1 MKSEIFAAALE
12 KMRTKRE
19 VLKWKMLLCA
29 ALFTLHSS
37 LFTSCS
43 ESEDVEANDYANWQ
57 SRNEAFIA
65 DIAKR
70 CHRVKTYT
78 KDQLEEGNAADY
90 VYYEVL
96 EQGDGG
102 DSPYY
107 SDTVRISYRGYLIPT
122 TSYPEGFVFD
132 QTYTGQ
138 FSWQTTG
145 VSTSLT
151 TGFVDGFTTILQHM
165 HRGDRWRVYI
175 PYQLGYNTTKKD
187 NIPVYSTLIYDIALI
202 DFTHPGYSLPRW
214 SSRQA
219 K

>member
-1 MKSEIFAAALE
+1 MIKTFKE
-12 KMRTKRE
+12 R
-19 VLKWKMLLCA
+19 LKVSVKWFLPLF
-29 ALFTLHSS
+29 LFTFLP
-37 LFTSCS
+37 LLSCS
-43 ESEDVEANDYANWQ
+43 ESEDEITNEYANWQ
-57 SRNEAFIA
+57 TRNEAYIA
-65 DIAKR
+65 DIAKK
-70 CHRVKTYT
+70 CQRVKVFT
-78 KDQLEEGNAADY
+78 KDQQAEGPVSDY

-96 EQGDGG
+96 EQGEGG
-102 DSPYY
+102 ESPYY
-107 SDTVRISYRGYLIPT
+107 SDTVRISYRGRLIPT

-151 TGFVDGFTTILQHM
+151 NGFVDGFTTILQHM

-187 NIPVYSTLIYDIALI
+187 NIPVYSTLIFDIALI

>member
-1 MKSEIFAAALE
+1 MIKTFKE
-12 KMRTKRE
+12 R
-19 VLKWKMLLCA
+19 LKVSVKWFLPLF
-29 ALFTLHSS
+29 LFTFLP
-37 LFTSCS
+37 LLSCS
-43 ESEDVEANDYANWQ
+43 ESEDEVTNEYANWQ
-57 SRNEAFIA
+57 TRNEAYIA
-65 DIAKR
+65 DIAKK
-70 CHRVKTYT
+70 CQRVKVFT
-78 KDQLEEGNAADY
+78 KDQQAEGPVSDY
-90 VYYEVL
+90 VYYEVV
-96 EQGDGG
+96 EQGEGG
-102 DSPYY
+102 ESPYY
-107 SDTVRISYRGYLIPT
+107 SDTIRISYRGRLIPT

-187 NIPVYSTLIYDIALI
+187 NIPVYSTLIFDIALI

>member
-1 MKSEIFAAALE
+1 MIKTFKE
-12 KMRTKRE
+12 R
-19 VLKWKMLLCA
+19 LKVSVKWFLPLF
-29 ALFTLHSS
+29 LFTFLT
-37 LFTSCS
+37 LLSCS
-43 ESEDVEANDYANWQ
+43 ESEDEVTNEYANWQ
-57 SRNEAFIA
+57 TRNEAYIA
-65 DIAKR
+65 DIAKK
-70 CHRVKTYT
+70 CQRVKVFT
-78 KDQLEEGNAADY
+78 KDQQAEGPVSDY

-96 EQGDGG
+96 EQGEGG
-102 DSPYY
+102 ESPYY
-107 SDTVRISYRGYLIPT
+107 SDTVRISYRGRLIPT

-151 TGFVDGFTTILQHM
+151 IGFVDGFTTILQHM

-187 NIPVYSTLIYDIALI
+187 NIPVYSTLIFDIALI

>member
-1 MKSEIFAAALE
+1 MIKTFKE
-12 KMRTKRE
+12 R
-19 VLKWKMLLCA
+19 LKVSVKWFLPLF
-29 ALFTLHSS
+29 LFTFLP
-37 LFTSCS
+37 LLSCS
-43 ESEDVEANDYANWQ
+43 ESEDEITNEYANWQ
-57 SRNEAFIA
+57 TRNEAYIA
-65 DIAKR
+65 DIAKK
-70 CHRVKTYT
+70 CQRVKVFT
-78 KDQLEEGNAADY
+78 KDQQAEGPVSDY

-96 EQGDGG
+96 EQGEGG
-102 DSPYY
+102 ESPYY
-107 SDTVRISYRGYLIPT
+107 SDTVRISYRGRLIPT
-122 TSYPEGFVFD
+122 ISYPEGFVFD

-151 TGFVDGFTTILQHM
+151 NGFVDGFTTILQHM

-175 PYQLGYNTTKKD
+175 PSQLGYNTTKKD
-187 NIPVYSTLIYDIALI
+187 NIPVYSTLIFDIALI